1 MPKSPALAF
10 LSYTRKDDEF
20 FGGYITAFRKMLE
33 NAVQVV
39 TGETSF
45 QVFQDIDGIVIGE
58 NWEKKL
64 DEAIHGSSF
73 FVPMLSPLF
82 FNSKHCREEVEKFL
96 EHERALK
103 RSDLILPIYF
113 LTTAKLEKEEEKTKD
128 PLATEFAKRQL
139 FDWRQQ
145 ANVPLQDPAGREAI
159 LALARAV
166 ANALERLEN
175 ANALKRLEVVDAIE
189 RLEVVD
195 AIERSE
201 VGDAL
206 ERLVVKQTLPELG
219 HEISTSD
226 ARLMTGIPAEM
237 LREKLNPRKVL
248 WVDDNPD
255 NNIWE
260 RQALESYGVE
270 FTLAQ
275 STAEAV
281 QKWQDKGPFTAI
293 ISDMGRV
300 GDAQA
305 GYTLLSIVREA
316 PILVPYFIYTA
327 ANHEESLSHDAK
339 VRGTQGLTSDPDTL
353 VAMVVAAIR

>member
-82 FNSKHCREEVEKFL
+82 FNSQHCREEVEKFL
-96 EHERALK
+96 EHERTLK

-139 FDWRQQ
+139 FDWRHQ
-145 ANVPLQDPAGREAI
+145 ANLPLQDPAGRVAI

-175 ANALKRLEVVDAIE
+175 ANALKRLEV
-189 RLEVVD
+189 
-195 AIERSE
+195 
-201 VGDAL
+201 GDAL
-206 ERLVVKQTLPELG
+206 ERLVVKQTLPELELG
-219 HEISTSD
+219 RKVFTSD
-226 ARLMTGIPAEM
+226 ARLMTGIPAEV
-237 LREKLNPRKVL
+237 LREKLTPRKVL

-270 FTLAQ
+270 FVLAQ

-281 QKWQDKGPFTAI
+281 QKWQEKEEEEGPFTAI

-305 GYTLLSIVREA
+305 GYTLLSIVKEA
-316 PILVPYFIYTA
+316 PIQVPYFIYTA
-327 ANHEESLSHDAK
+327 ANHQESLFSHHAK
-339 VRGTQGLTSDPDTL
+339 VRGAQGLTSDPDAL

>member
-1 MPKSPALAF
+1 MLMLPPLAF

-58 NWEKKL
+58 NWHKKL
-64 DEAIHGSSF
+64 DEAIHGASF

-82 FNSKHCREEVEKFL
+82 FNSKPCREEVGQFL
-96 EHERALK
+96 EHERTLK
-103 RSDLILPIYF
+103 RDDLILPIYF

-128 PLATEFAKRQL
+128 PLAAEFAKRQL

-145 ANVPLQDPAGREAI
+145 ANVPLQEPAAREAI

-166 ANALERLEN
+166 A
-175 ANALKRLEVVDAIE
+175 KAIE
-189 RLEVVD
+189 RLEVKQSQP
-195 AIERSE
+195 ERGGGMLAS
-201 VGDAL
+201 DP
-206 ERLVVKQTLPELG
+206 RLTAGTFAQVQ
-219 HEISTSD
+219 
-226 ARLMTGIPAEM
+226 
-237 LREKLNPRKVL
+237 REKLTPRKVL

-255 NNIWE
+255 NNLWE
-260 RQALESYGVE
+260 RQALASYGVQ
-270 FTLAQ
+270 FVLAED
-275 STAEAV
+275 TAKAER
-281 QKWQDKGPFTAI
+281 QWQEKGPFTAI

-305 GYTLLSIVREA
+305 GYTLLSRIREA
-316 PILVPYFIYTA
+316 AIQVPYFIYTTTSLEA
-327 ANHEESLSHDAK
+327 RLSHDAK
-339 VRGTQGLTSDPDTL
+339 VRGAQGLTADPDAL
-353 VAMVVAAIR
+353 VEMVVAAIR

>member
-64 DEAIHGSSF
+64 NEAIHSSSF

-82 FNSKHCREEVEKFL
+82 FNSQHCREEVEKFL
-96 EHERALK
+96 EHERTLN

-113 LTTAKLEKEEEKTKD
+113 LTTAKLEKEEEKTRD

-145 ANVPLQDPAGREAI
+145 ANMPLQEPAGREAI

-166 ANALERLEN
+166 ANALERLEVAN
-175 ANALKRLEVVDAIE
+175 ATEQLEGANALE
-189 RLEVVD
+189 RIID
-195 AIERSE
+195 
-201 VGDAL
+201 
-206 ERLVVKQTLPELG
+206 KQTLPELG
-219 HEISTSD
+219 REINTAD
-226 ARLMTGIPAEM
+226 TRLMTGIPAEV
-237 LREKLNPRKVL
+237 LREKLTPRKVL
-248 WVDDNPD
+248 WVDNNPD

-270 FTLAQ
+270 FVLAQ
-275 STAEAV
+275 DTAEAV
-281 QKWQDKGPFTAI
+281 QQWQKKGPFTAI
-293 ISDMGRV
+293 ISDMGRA

-305 GYTLLSIVREA
+305 GYTLLSIVKEA
-316 PILVPYFIYTA
+316 SIQVPYFIYTA
-327 ANHEESLSHDAK
+327 ADLEESLSHDAK
-339 VRGTQGLTSDPDTL
+339 VRGAQGLTSDPDAL

>member
-82 FNSKHCREEVEKFL
+82 FNSQPCRDEVEKFL
-96 EHERALK
+96 EHERALN

-145 ANVPLQDPAGREAI
+145 ANVPLQDPAGRVAI
-159 LALARAV
+159 LALAGAV

-175 ANALKRLEVVDAIE
+175 ANVLKRLEV
-189 RLEVVD
+189 
-195 AIERSE
+195 
-201 VGDAL
+201 GDAL
-206 ERLVVKQTLPELG
+206 ARLVVKQTLPEPELG
-219 HEISTSD
+219 REISTSD
-226 ARLMTGIPAEM
+226 TRLVTGIPAEV
-237 LREKLNPRKVL
+237 LREKLTPRKVL

-270 FTLAQ
+270 FVLAR

-281 QKWQDKGPFTAI
+281 QQWQDKGPFTAI
-293 ISDMGRV
+293 ISDMGRA

-305 GYTLLSIVREA
+305 GYTLLSIVKEA
-316 PILVPYFIYTA
+316 SIQVPYFIYTA
-327 ANHEESLSHDAK
+327 ANHQESLFSHDAK
-339 VRGTQGLTSDPDTL
+339 VRGAQGLTSDPDAL

>member
-64 DEAIHGSSF
+64 EEAIHGSSF

-82 FNSKHCREEVEKFL
+82 FNSQPCREEVEKFL
-96 EHERALK
+96 EHERALN

-166 ANALERLEN
+166 ANALERLEV
-175 ANALKRLEVVDAIE
+175 AN
-189 RLEVVD
+189 
-195 AIERSE
+195 
-201 VGDAL
+201 GL
-206 ERLVVKQTLPELG
+206 ERLVVKQNLPELG
-219 HEISTSD
+219 RGIITAD
-226 ARLMTGIPAEM
+226 VRLMTGIPAEL
-237 LREKLNPRKVL
+237 LREKLTPRKVL
-248 WVDDNPD
+248 WVDDNPE

-270 FTLAQ
+270 FVLAQ
-275 STAEAV
+275 DTAEAV
-281 QKWQDKGPFTAI
+281 QQWQEKGPFTAI

-305 GYTLLSIVREA
+305 GYTLLSIVKEA
-316 PILVPYFIYTA
+316 PIQVPYFIYTA
-327 ANHEESLSHDAK
+327 ANHEEKLSHDAK
-339 VRGTQGLTSDPDTL
+339 VRGAQGLTSDPDAL

>member
-64 DEAIHGSSF
+64 EEAIHGSSF

-82 FNSKHCREEVEKFL
+82 FNSQPCREEVEKFL
-96 EHERALK
+96 EHERALN

-145 ANVPLQDPAGREAI
+145 ANVPLQDPAGRQAI
-159 LALARAV
+159 LALAGAV

-175 ANALKRLEVVDAIE
+175 ANVLKRHENANATKRI
-189 RLEVVD
+189 
-195 AIERSE
+195 E

-206 ERLVVKQTLPELG
+206 ERLVVKQIMPELKLG
-219 HEISTSD
+219 REISTSD
-226 ARLMTGIPAEM
+226 ARLMTGIPAEV
-237 LREKLNPRKVL
+237 LREKLTPRKVL
-248 WVDDNPD
+248 WVDDNPE
-255 NNIWE
+255 NNNWE

-270 FTLAQ
+270 FVLAQ
-275 STAEAV
+275 DTAEAV
-281 QKWQDKGPFTAI
+281 QQWQEKGPFTAI
-293 ISDMGRV
+293 ISDMGRA

-305 GYTLLSIVREA
+305 GYTLLSIVKEA
-316 PILVPYFIYTA
+316 SIQVPYFIYTA
-327 ANHEESLSHDAK
+327 ANHEEKLSHDAK
-339 VRGTQGLTSDPDTL
+339 VRGAQGLTSDPDAL

>member
-1 MPKSPALAF
+1 

-82 FNSKHCREEVEKFL
+82 FNSQPCREEVEKFL
-96 EHERALK
+96 EHERALN

-145 ANVPLQDPAGREAI
+145 ANVPLQDPAGRVAI

-175 ANALKRLEVVDAIE
+175 SNVLKRLEVVDAIE
-189 RLEVVD
+189 RF
-195 AIERSE
+195 E

>member
-45 QVFQDIDGIVIGE
+45 QVFQDIDGIVMGE

-64 DEAIHGSSF
+64 GEAIHGSSF

-82 FNSKHCREEVEKFL
+82 FNSQHCREEVEKFL
-96 EHERALK
+96 QHERALN

-166 ANALERLEN
+166 ANALERLE
-175 ANALKRLEVVDAIE
+175 
-189 RLEVVD
+189 
-195 AIERSE
+195 
-201 VGDAL
+201 
-206 ERLVVKQTLPELG
+206 VKQTLPVRG
-219 HEISTSD
+219 REIITSD
-226 ARLMTGIPAEM
+226 TRLMTGIPAEV
-237 LREKLNPRKVL
+237 LREKLTTRKVL

-270 FTLAQ
+270 FVLAQ

-281 QKWQDKGPFTAI
+281 QQWQDKGQFTAI

-305 GYTLLSIVREA
+305 GYTLLSIVKEA
-316 PILVPYFIYTA
+316 SIQVPYFIYTA

-339 VRGTQGLTSDPDTL
+339 VRGAQGLTSDPDAL

>member
-64 DEAIHGSSF
+64 DEAIHSSSF

-82 FNSKHCREEVEKFL
+82 FNSQPCREEVEKFL
-96 EHERALK
+96 EHERALN

-145 ANVPLQDPAGREAI
+145 ANVPLQDPAGRVAI

-175 ANALKRLEVVDAIE
+175 SNVLKRLEVGDTLG
-189 RLEVVD
+189 RL
-195 AIERSE
+195 
-201 VGDAL
+201 L
-206 ERLVVKQTLPELG
+206 VKQTLPEPELG
-219 HEISTSD
+219 REISTSD
-226 ARLMTGIPAEM
+226 TRLMTGIPAEV
-237 LREKLNPRKVL
+237 LREKLTPRKVL

-270 FTLAQ
+270 FVLAQ
-275 STAEAV
+275 STDEAV
-281 QKWQDKGPFTAI
+281 QQLQDKGPFTAI

-305 GYTLLSIVREA
+305 GYTLLSIVREK
-316 PILVPYFIYTA
+316 PIQVPYFIYTA

-339 VRGTQGLTSDPDTL
+339 VRGAHGLTSDPDAL

>member
-1 MPKSPALAF
+1 

-73 FVPMLSPLF
+73 FVPML
-82 FNSKHCREEVEKFL
+82 
-96 EHERALK
+96 LK

-189 RLEVVD
+189 R
-195 AIERSE
+195 SE

-226 ARLMTGIPAEM
+226 TRLMTGIPAEV
-237 LREKLNPRKVL
+237 LREKLTPRKVL

-270 FTLAQ
+270 FVLAQ
-275 STAEAV
+275 DTAEAV
-281 QKWQDKGPFTAI
+281 QQWQEKGPFTAI
-293 ISDMGRV
+293 ISDMGRA

-305 GYTLLSIVREA
+305 GYTLLSIVKEA
-316 PILVPYFIYTA
+316 SIQVPYFIYTA
-327 ANHEESLSHDAK
+327 ADLEESLSHNAK
-339 VRGTQGLTSDPDTL
+339 VRGAHGLTSDPDAL

>member
-39 TGETSF
+39 TGDTSF

-64 DEAIHGSSF
+64 DEAIHGSGF

-159 LALARAV
+159 LTLARAV

-189 RLEVVD
+189 R
-195 AIERSE
+195 SE

-206 ERLVVKQTLPELG
+206 EQLVVKQTLPELG

-226 ARLMTGIPAEM
+226 ARLMTGIPAEI
-237 LREKLNPRKVL
+237 LREKLTPRKVL

-281 QKWQDKGPFTAI
+281 QKWQDKKEGPFTAI

-305 GYTLLSIVREA
+305 GYTLLSVVKKA
-316 PILVPYFIYTA
+316 PIQVPYFIYTA
-327 ANHEESLSHDAK
+327 ANHEESLLHDAK
-339 VRGTQGLTSDPDTL
+339 VRGAQGLTSDPDTL

>member
-82 FNSKHCREEVEKFL
+82 FNNKHCREEVEKFL

-159 LALARAV
+159 LALARSV

-175 ANALKRLEVVDAIE
+175 ANALKRLEV
-189 RLEVVD
+189 
-195 AIERSE
+195 
-201 VGDAL
+201 GDAL
-206 ERLVVKQTLPELG
+206 ERLEVKQTLPELG
-219 HEISTSD
+219 RKISTSD

-270 FTLAQ
+270 FVLAQ
-275 STAEAV
+275 STDEAV
-281 QKWQDKGPFTAI
+281 QQLQDKGPFTAI

-305 GYTLLSIVREA
+305 GYTLLSIVREK
-316 PILVPYFIYTA
+316 PIQVPYFIYTA

>member
-82 FNSKHCREEVEKFL
+82 FNSQHCREEVEKFL
-96 EHERALK
+96 EHERTLK

-139 FDWRQQ
+139 FDWRHQ
-145 ANVPLQDPAGREAI
+145 ANLPLQDPAGREAI

-189 RLEVVD
+189 RF
-195 AIERSE
+195 E

-270 FTLAQ
+270 FVLAQ
-275 STAEAV
+275 DTAEAV
-281 QKWQDKGPFTAI
+281 QQWQDKGPFTAI

-305 GYTLLSIVREA
+305 GYTLLSIVKEA
-316 PILVPYFIYTA
+316 PIKVPYFIYTA

-339 VRGTQGLTSDPDTL
+339 VRGAQGLTSDPDAL

>member
-82 FNSKHCREEVEKFL
+82 FNSQPCREEVEKFL

-166 ANALERLEN
+166 ANALERLE
-175 ANALKRLEVVDAIE
+175 
-189 RLEVVD
+189 
-195 AIERSE
+195 
-201 VGDAL
+201 
-206 ERLVVKQTLPELG
+206 VKQTLPVRG
-219 HEISTSD
+219 REIITSD
-226 ARLMTGIPAEM
+226 TRLITGIPAEV
-237 LREKLNPRKVL
+237 LREKLTTRKVL

-270 FTLAQ
+270 FVLAQ
-275 STAEAV
+275 DTAEAV
-281 QKWQDKGPFTAI
+281 QQWQDKGPFTAI

-305 GYTLLSIVREA
+305 GYTLLSIVKEA
-316 PILVPYFIYTA
+316 PIKVPYFIYTA

-339 VRGTQGLTSDPDTL
+339 VRGAQGLTSDPDAL

>member
-113 LTTAKLEKEEEKTKD
+113 LTTAKLEKEEERTKD

-145 ANVPLQDPAGREAI
+145 ANVPLQDPAGRVAI

-175 ANALKRLEVVDAIE
+175 SNVLKRL
-189 RLEVVD
+189 
-195 AIERSE
+195 E

-226 ARLMTGIPAEM
+226 ARLVTGIPAEM
-237 LREKLNPRKVL
+237 LREKLTPRKVL

-270 FTLAQ
+270 FVLAQ

-281 QKWQDKGPFTAI
+281 QQWQDKGPFKAI

-305 GYTLLSIVREA
+305 GYTLLSVVKKA
-316 PILVPYFIYTA
+316 PIQVPYFIYTA
-327 ANHEESLSHDAK
+327 ASHQESLFSHDAK
-339 VRGTQGLTSDPDTL
+339 VRGAQGLTSDPDAL
-353 VAMVVAAIR
+353 VAMVVAVIR

>member
-82 FNSKHCREEVEKFL
+82 FNSQPCREEVEKFL

-166 ANALERLEN
+166 ANALERLE
-175 ANALKRLEVVDAIE
+175 
-189 RLEVVD
+189 
-195 AIERSE
+195 
-201 VGDAL
+201 
-206 ERLVVKQTLPELG
+206 VKQTLPVRG
-219 HEISTSD
+219 REIITSD
-226 ARLMTGIPAEM
+226 TRLMTGIPAEV
-237 LREKLNPRKVL
+237 LREKLTTRKVL

-270 FTLAQ
+270 FVLAQ
-275 STAEAV
+275 DTAEAV
-281 QKWQDKGPFTAI
+281 QQWQDKGPFTAI

-305 GYTLLSIVREA
+305 GYTLLSIVKEA
-316 PILVPYFIYTA
+316 PIKVPYFIYTA

-339 VRGTQGLTSDPDTL
+339 VRGAQGLTSDPDAL

>member
-82 FNSKHCREEVEKFL
+82 FNSQPCREEVEKFL

-166 ANALERLEN
+166 ANALERLEV
-175 ANALKRLEVVDAIE
+175 AN
-189 RLEVVD
+189 
-195 AIERSE
+195 
-201 VGDAL
+201 GL
-206 ERLVVKQTLPELG
+206 ERLVVKQNLPELG
-219 HEISTSD
+219 RGIITAD
-226 ARLMTGIPAEM
+226 VRLMTGIPAEL
-237 LREKLNPRKVL
+237 LREKLTPRKVL
-248 WVDDNPD
+248 WVDDNPE

-270 FTLAQ
+270 FVLAQ
-275 STAEAV
+275 DTAEAV
-281 QKWQDKGPFTAI
+281 QQWQEKGPFTAI

-305 GYTLLSIVREA
+305 GYTLLSIVKEA
-316 PILVPYFIYTA
+316 PIQVPYFIYTA
-327 ANHEESLSHDAK
+327 ANHEEKLSHDAK
-339 VRGTQGLTSDPDTL
+339 VRGAQGLTSDPDAL

>member
-82 FNSKHCREEVEKFL
+82 FNSQPCREEVEKFL

-166 ANALERLEN
+166 ANALERLE
-175 ANALKRLEVVDAIE
+175 
-189 RLEVVD
+189 
-195 AIERSE
+195 
-201 VGDAL
+201 
-206 ERLVVKQTLPELG
+206 VKQTLPVRG
-219 HEISTSD
+219 REIITSD
-226 ARLMTGIPAEM
+226 TRLMTGIPAEV
-237 LREKLNPRKVL
+237 LREKLTTRKVL

-270 FTLAQ
+270 FVLAQ
-275 STAEAV
+275 DTAEAV
-281 QKWQDKGPFTAI
+281 QQWQDKGPFTAI

-305 GYTLLSIVREA
+305 GYTLLSIVKEA
-316 PILVPYFIYTA
+316 PIKVPYFIYTA
-327 ANHEESLSHDAK
+327 ANHEESLLHDAK
-339 VRGTQGLTSDPDTL
+339 VRGAQGLTSDPDAL

>member
-82 FNSKHCREEVEKFL
+82 FNSQHCREEVEKFL
-96 EHERALK
+96 EHERTLK

-166 ANALERLEN
+166 ANALERLE
-175 ANALKRLEVVDAIE
+175 
-189 RLEVVD
+189 
-195 AIERSE
+195 
-201 VGDAL
+201 
-206 ERLVVKQTLPELG
+206 VKQTLPVRG
-219 HEISTSD
+219 RDIITSD
-226 ARLMTGIPAEM
+226 TRLMTGIPAEV
-237 LREKLNPRKVL
+237 LREKLTTRKVL

-270 FTLAQ
+270 FVLAQ
-275 STAEAV
+275 DTAEAV
-281 QKWQDKGPFTAI
+281 QQWQDKGPFTAI

-305 GYTLLSIVREA
+305 GYTLLSIVKEA
-316 PILVPYFIYTA
+316 PIKVPYFIYTA

-339 VRGTQGLTSDPDTL
+339 VRGAQGLTSDPDAL

>member
-82 FNSKHCREEVEKFL
+82 FNSQHCREEVEKFL
-96 EHERALK
+96 EHERTLK

-166 ANALERLEN
+166 ANALERLE
-175 ANALKRLEVVDAIE
+175 
-189 RLEVVD
+189 
-195 AIERSE
+195 
-201 VGDAL
+201 
-206 ERLVVKQTLPELG
+206 VKQTLPVRG
-219 HEISTSD
+219 REIITSD
-226 ARLMTGIPAEM
+226 TRLMTGIPAEV
-237 LREKLNPRKVL
+237 LREKLTPRKVL

-270 FTLAQ
+270 FVLAQ

-281 QKWQDKGPFTAI
+281 QQWQDKGPFTAI
-293 ISDMGRV
+293 ISDMGRA

-305 GYTLLSIVREA
+305 GYTLLSIVRKA
-316 PILVPYFIYTA
+316 PIQIPYFIYTA
-327 ANHEESLSHDAK
+327 ANHQESLFSHDAK
-339 VRGTQGLTSDPDTL
+339 VRGAQGLTSDPDAL

>member
-189 RLEVVD
+189 R
-195 AIERSE
+195 SE

-226 ARLMTGIPAEM
+226 TRLMTGIPAEV
-237 LREKLNPRKVL
+237 LREKLTPRKVL

-270 FTLAQ
+270 FVLAQ
-275 STAEAV
+275 DTAEAV
-281 QKWQDKGPFTAI
+281 QQWQEKGPFTAI
-293 ISDMGRV
+293 ISDMGRA

-305 GYTLLSIVREA
+305 GYTLLSIVKEA
-316 PILVPYFIYTA
+316 SIQVPYFIYTA
-327 ANHEESLSHDAK
+327 ADLEESLSHNAK
-339 VRGTQGLTSDPDTL
+339 VRGAHGLTSDPDAL

>member
-82 FNSKHCREEVEKFL
+82 FNSQPCREEVEKFL

-166 ANALERLEN
+166 ANALERLE
-175 ANALKRLEVVDAIE
+175 
-189 RLEVVD
+189 
-195 AIERSE
+195 
-201 VGDAL
+201 
-206 ERLVVKQTLPELG
+206 VKQTLPVRG
-219 HEISTSD
+219 RDIITSD
-226 ARLMTGIPAEM
+226 TRLMTGIPAEV
-237 LREKLNPRKVL
+237 LREKLTTRKVL

-270 FTLAQ
+270 FVLAQ
-275 STAEAV
+275 DTAEAV
-281 QKWQDKGPFTAI
+281 QQWQDKGPFTAI

-305 GYTLLSIVREA
+305 GYTLLSIVKEA
-316 PILVPYFIYTA
+316 PIQVPYFIYTA
-327 ANHEESLSHDAK
+327 ANHEEKLSHDAK
-339 VRGTQGLTSDPDTL
+339 VRGAQGLTSDPDAL

>member
-64 DEAIHGSSF
+64 EEAIHGSSF

-96 EHERALK
+96 EHERALN

-145 ANVPLQDPAGREAI
+145 ANVPLQDPAGRQAI
-159 LALARAV
+159 LALAGAV

-175 ANALKRLEVVDAIE
+175 ANATKRL
-189 RLEVVD
+189 
-195 AIERSE
+195 E

-206 ERLVVKQTLPELG
+206 ERLVVKQTLPELELG
-219 HEISTSD
+219 REIITSD
-226 ARLMTGIPAEM
+226 ARLVTGIPAEVS
-237 LREKLNPRKVL
+237 REKLTPRKVL
-248 WVDDNPD
+248 WVDNNPD

-270 FTLAQ
+270 FVLAQ
-275 STAEAV
+275 DTAEAV
-281 QKWQDKGPFTAI
+281 QQWQEKGPFTAI
-293 ISDMGRV
+293 ISDMGRA

-305 GYTLLSIVREA
+305 GYTLLSIVKEA
-316 PILVPYFIYTA
+316 SIQVPYFIYTA
-327 ANHEESLSHDAK
+327 ANQQESLFSHDAK
-339 VRGTQGLTSDPDTL
+339 VRGAQGLTSDPDAL

>member
-82 FNSKHCREEVEKFL
+82 FNSQHCREEVEKFL
-96 EHERALK
+96 EHERTLK

-139 FDWRQQ
+139 FDWRHQ
-145 ANVPLQDPAGREAI
+145 ANLPLQDPAGREAI

-175 ANALKRLEVVDAIE
+175 ANALKRLEV
-189 RLEVVD
+189 
-195 AIERSE
+195 
-201 VGDAL
+201 GDAL
-206 ERLVVKQTLPELG
+206 ERLVVKQTLPELELG
-219 HEISTSD
+219 RKVFTSD
-226 ARLMTGIPAEM
+226 ARLMTGIPAEV
-237 LREKLNPRKVL
+237 LREKLTPRKVL

-270 FTLAQ
+270 FVLAQ

-281 QKWQDKGPFTAI
+281 QKWQEKEEGPFTAI

-305 GYTLLSIVREA
+305 GYTLLSIVKEA
-316 PILVPYFIYTA
+316 PIQVPYFIYTA
-327 ANHEESLSHDAK
+327 ANHQESLFSHDAK
-339 VRGTQGLTSDPDTL
+339 VRGAQGLTSDPDAL

>member
-82 FNSKHCREEVEKFL
+82 FNSQPCREEVEKFL

-166 ANALERLEN
+166 ANALERLE
-175 ANALKRLEVVDAIE
+175 
-189 RLEVVD
+189 
-195 AIERSE
+195 
-201 VGDAL
+201 
-206 ERLVVKQTLPELG
+206 VKQTLPVRG
-219 HEISTSD
+219 REIITSD
-226 ARLMTGIPAEM
+226 TRLMTGIPAEV
-237 LREKLNPRKVL
+237 LREKLTTRKVL

-270 FTLAQ
+270 FVLAQ

-281 QKWQDKGPFTAI
+281 QQWQDKGPFTAI

-305 GYTLLSIVREA
+305 GYTLLSIVKEA
-316 PILVPYFIYTA
+316 PIKVPYFIYTA

-339 VRGTQGLTSDPDTL
+339 VRGAQGLTSDPDAL

>member
-1 MPKSPALAF
+1 

-82 FNSKHCREEVEKFL
+82 FNSQPCREEVEKFL
-96 EHERALK
+96 EHERALN

-145 ANVPLQDPAGREAI
+145 ANMPLQDPAGRVAI

-175 ANALKRLEVVDAIE
+175 SNVLKRLEV
-189 RLEVVD
+189 
-195 AIERSE
+195 
-201 VGDAL
+201 GDTL
-206 ERLVVKQTLPELG
+206 GRLVVKQTLPESELG
-219 HEISTSD
+219 REINTSD
-226 ARLMTGIPAEM
+226 ARLMTGIPAEV
-237 LREKLNPRKVL
+237 LREKLTPRKVL

-255 NNIWE
+255 TNIWE

-270 FTLAQ
+270 FVLAQ
-275 STAEAV
+275 DTAEAV
-281 QKWQDKGPFTAI
+281 QQWQEKGPFTAI
-293 ISDMGRV
+293 ISDMGRA

-305 GYTLLSIVREA
+305 GYTLLSIVKEA
-316 PILVPYFIYTA
+316 SIQVPYFIYTA
-327 ANHEESLSHDAK
+327 ADLEESLSHDAK
-339 VRGTQGLTSDPDTL
+339 VRGAHGLTSDPDAL

>member
-1 MPKSPALAF
+1 
-10 LSYTRKDDEF
+10 
-20 FGGYITAFRKMLE
+20 MLE

-82 FNSKHCREEVEKFL
+82 FNSKPCREEVEKFL
-96 EHERALK
+96 EHERSLK

-175 ANALKRLEVVDAIE
+175 ANALKRIG
-189 RLEVVD
+189 
-195 AIERSE
+195 

-206 ERLVVKQTLPELG
+206 DRVVVKQTLPELELG
-219 HEISTSD
+219 RGIMTSD
-226 ARLMTGIPAEM
+226 ARLVTGIPAEV
-237 LREKLNPRKVL
+237 LREKLTPRKVL

-270 FTLAQ
+270 FVLAQ

-281 QKWQDKGPFTAI
+281 QKWQDKSPFTAI

-305 GYTLLSIVREA
+305 GYTLLTIIKEA
-316 PILVPYFIYTA
+316 PIKVPYFIYTA
-327 ANHEESLSHDAK
+327 ANHQESLFSHDAK
-339 VRGTQGLTSDPDTL
+339 VRGAQGLTSDPDAL